1 MMCPGIPVGK
11 KNYKLK
17 TIICL
22 FWGIQ
27 MEPQD
32 IIGTSEQK
40 VREKNPFSVRLY
52 CLTESSSGKYWEV
65 P

>member
-40 VREKNPFSVRLY
+40 VREKIHFLFSF
-52 CLTESSSGKYWEV
+52 TA
-65 P
+65 